1 MIFYLDAIAP
11 VLPLLVLVA
20 SRGKQIKGRLT
31 VIIFFSLCLVF
42 FSIADYIDEYEDG
55 NNLLVYNLL
64 PLLLV
69 IDLFFFFRTLHVN
82 PVLRKINLLLLVC
95 QVVIYFLKYDYIL
108 EYRVFGSLFYIVFSL
123 FTLVNCLG
131 YYYQEFMEMGEVA
144 VWKKVEF
151 WFVTSTLFYASTSFV
166 IWAFFKTLMD
176 KAALMSLTKEEM
188 HYIGNLWQLHNIAF
202 ALSCV
207 GFFLALLWN
216 KYRTTS

>member
-1 MIFYLDAIAP
+1 
-11 VLPLLVLVA
+11 VA

-108 EYRVFGSLFYIVFSL
+108 EYRVFGSLFYIVFFAFHSSEL
-123 FTLVNCLG
+123 SGVLLPGVYGNGGSSRVEKSRILVCYVYLILC
-131 YYYQEFMEMGEVA
+131 Q
-144 VWKKVEF
+144 
-151 WFVTSTLFYASTSFV
+151 
-166 IWAFFKTLMD
+166 
-176 KAALMSLTKEEM
+176 
-188 HYIGNLWQLHNIAF
+188 H
-202 ALSCV
+202 
-207 GFFLALLWN
+207 
-216 KYRTTS
+216 